1 MKDQA
6 PTLLK
11 KIRNKETMP
20 THWYSCK
27 RIRHRMGTGVE
38 RLKEIDAANLKF
50 IACFFVVHFFLS
62 LNTVKQSAWRI
73 CTGPPRIGMGPGRAQ
88 DRTQARVWMAPPRD
102 SNGLLGLSDL
112 PRISE
117 GTLSEGA
124 FCQKRPSVHISVCS
138 RFWKVCSQFRQSVRN
153 SV

>member
-11 KIRNKETMP
+11 QIRNKETMP

-50 IACFFVVHFFLS
+50 ITCFLCAFLFPKKCEIFVLAAEIPCEWKFATKFAS
-62 LNTVKQSAWRI
+62 E
-73 CTGPPRIGMGPGRAQ
+73 CEC
-88 DRTQARVWMAPPRD
+88 
-102 SNGLLGLSDL
+102 NGLVHSGLTL
-112 PRISE
+112 Y
-117 GTLSEGA
+117 GTLGSSVQQQLCAQRLSSPGCIGIFQHIVA
-124 FCQKRPSVHISVCS
+124 RP
-138 RFWKVCSQFRQSVRN
+138 
-153 SV
+153 

>member
-50 IACFFVVHFFLS
+50 ITCFFCALFSCPINDKLPCHVPPKHDAIDSTKTTLQDDY
-62 LNTVKQSAWRI
+62 QSGFKEWEI
-73 CTGPPRIGMGPGRAQ
+73 Q
-88 DRTQARVWMAPPRD
+88 
-102 SNGLLGLSDL
+102 
-112 PRISE
+112 
-117 GTLSEGA
+117 
-124 FCQKRPSVHISVCS
+124 
-138 RFWKVCSQFRQSVRN
+138 
-153 SV
+153 